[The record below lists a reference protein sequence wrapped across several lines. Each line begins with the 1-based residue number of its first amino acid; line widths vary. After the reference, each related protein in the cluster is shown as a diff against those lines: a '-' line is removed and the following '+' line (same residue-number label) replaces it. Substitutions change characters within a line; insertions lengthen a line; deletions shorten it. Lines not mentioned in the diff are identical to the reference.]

1 MLNDSKER
9 LQTTVPNSNCNTS
22 SSTEKIKLSGNDI
35 PLPAPKLSA
44 PTFLKKAKTQEA
56 NVGIDKTQEKHTPMV
71 DDVDKSKT
79 TEGETAAA
87 AEVNSMKVG
96 EMPKAQQSQ
105 LSNRPSNPF
114 LKRSNCQDIEK
125 KEEVDQVKP
134 HRPSNPF
141 LKKSVK

>member
-56 NVGIDKTQEKHTPMV
+56 NVGIEKTQEKHTPMV
-71 DDVDKSKT
+71 
-79 TEGETAAA
+79 EETAAA
-87 AEVNSMKVG
+87 AEVN
-96 EMPKAQQSQ
+96 KAQQSH
-105 LSNRPSNPF
+105 RPSNPF

>member
-35 PLPAPKLSA
+35 PLPAPTLSA

-56 NVGIDKTQEKHTPMV
+56 NVGIEKTQEKHTPMV

-79 TEGETAAA
+79 TTEEETAAA

-96 EMPKAQQSQ
+96 EMPKAQQSH
-105 LSNRPSNPF
+105 RPSNPF